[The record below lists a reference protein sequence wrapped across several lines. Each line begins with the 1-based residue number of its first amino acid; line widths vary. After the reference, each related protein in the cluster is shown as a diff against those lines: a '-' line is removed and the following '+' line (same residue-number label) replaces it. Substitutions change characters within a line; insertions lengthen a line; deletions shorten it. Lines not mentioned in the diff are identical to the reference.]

1 MLGDFL
7 TLIVTAIVAYALVD
21 AIRLLVRKDFYYPTL
36 ALIFSI
42 YNAIR
47 LHANV
52 FALSGVKFYGT
63 SIEAYIL
70 SGIIAS
76 LGAKEIYT
84 RFGDFVKP
92 KNGGNENKSKQYS
105 NKKLKSD
112 NPNRVLGG

>member
-21 AIRLLVRKDFYYPTL
+21 ALRLLIRKDFYYPTL
-36 ALIFSI
+36 ALIFSV

-70 SGIIAS
+70 SGIVAS
-76 LGAKEIYT
+76 LGAKEIYA

-92 KNGGNENKSKQYS
+92 KKES
-105 NKKLKSD
+105 NKQLSYAEETTKE
-112 NPNRVLGG
+112 RVLGE

>member
-1 MLGDFL
+1 MLGAFL
-7 TLIVTAIVAYALVD
+7 TLIVTAVVAYALVD
-21 AIRLLVRKDFYYPTL
+21 ALRLLVRKDFYYPTL

-70 SGIIAS
+70 SGIVAS
-76 LGAKEIYT
+76 LGAKEIYS

-92 KNGGNENKSKQYS
+92 KDKENEVRKSK
-105 NKKLKSD
+105 
-112 NPNRVLGG
+112 NPNRGLGV